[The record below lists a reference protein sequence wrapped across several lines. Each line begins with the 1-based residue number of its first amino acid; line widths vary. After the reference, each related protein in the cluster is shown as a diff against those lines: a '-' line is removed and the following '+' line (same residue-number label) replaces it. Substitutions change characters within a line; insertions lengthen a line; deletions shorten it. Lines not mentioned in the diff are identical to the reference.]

1 MMYSNDGF
9 NTEDGEMSTG
19 ENDGSTKTHDEPRT
33 VQPSGLVGVVEIVSI
48 APSKIWIESGIFGE
62 RAVMIQHEGCEPF
75 EYALFAY
82 DYRYTSNS
90 GTWEAARRVALSL
103 GASEPIEHRNRD
115 LKDPTPNELREQIS
129 LLNDA
134 LQEMTSA
141 NPEQNPD

>member
-1 MMYSNDGF
+1 MYSNDGF
-9 NTEDGEMSTG
+9 GK
-19 ENDGSTKTHDEPRT
+19 NDGSTKNRDEPRT
-33 VQPSGLVGVVEIVSI
+33 AELGGGLGGIAKIVSI

-103 GASEPIEHRNRD
+103 GATEPVEHRNRD
-115 LKDPTPNELREQIS
+115 LKDPTPDELREQIS

-141 NPEQNPD
+141 ASERND